1 MKHTSLETIRQA
13 AINLDD
19 ELINKLKDV
28 GFITAIDQLGPLCG
42 KSASYYSCMKRKHKG
57 LHIGSLTFLA
67 AYISKLLHNEG
78 DLREAIALR
87 QALKAVNET
96 ITAKCALR
104 EQELYMQQH
113 NIKWVQQ
120 MLKDRLLED
129 QTHASG

>member
-13 AINLDD
+13 ALDLD
-19 ELINKLKDV
+19 QKLIEQLKDT
-28 GFITAIDQLGPLCG
+28 GFITATDQLGPLCG
-42 KSASYYSCMKRKHKG
+42 KSTSYYSCMKRKHKG

-67 AYISKLLHNEG
+67 AYISNLLNNEG
-78 DLREAIALR
+78 DLREALPLR

-104 EQELYMQQH
+104 EQELYLQQH

-120 MLKDRLLED
+120 MLRDRLIQQAHPHED
-129 QTHASG
+129 